1 MWLSIKM
8 EFPGIDA
15 NGGPMY
21 IGTGCFH
28 RRVNLCERKH
38 CNEHE
43 VDWKRESGM
52 KIEGNARDLE
62 EECKALAS
70 CAYEE
75 NTQWGKEVSPPL
87 SLSCKRTHGL
97 GCTN

>member
-1 MWLSIKM
+1 M

-38 CNEHE
+38 CNEHK
-43 VDWKRESGM
+43 VDWKRVADIQ
-52 KIEGNARDLE
+52 IEGNARDLE
-62 EECKALAS
+62 EECKVLAS

-75 NTQWGKEVSPPL
+75 NTQWGIEVSL
-87 SLSCKRTHGL
+87 SLSPSLSLSLVLLFFFC
-97 GCTN
+97 CYCSV

>member
-1 MWLSIKM
+1 M

-38 CNEHE
+38 CNEHK
-43 VDWKRESGM
+43 VDWKRVADI

-62 EECKALAS
+62 EECKVLAS

-75 NTQWGKEVSPPL
+75 NTQWGIEVPPP
-87 SLSCKRTHGL
+87 SLAQTHTHTRTHGL